1 MVYNGY
7 YIILRL
13 DLNCWVPV
21 KPWNLK
27 SNREVNSYENPG
39 KKNSDWPKHE
49 NLEITVFIAWWTG
62 SFTCWYNLWYHMGTI
77 GIWRTDPKYLFSAK
91 DILQSQQ
98 SKSDL
103 TWLGYEWWKSLFARV
118 LSFSTGVLLGY
129 HMMTVLLWAHFSL
142 LVEHW
147 YILPKEEPFVIRS
160 EIPKKKT
167 YTVHKCS

>member
-98 SKSDL
+98 PFLNRNRIWRDWDMNGESPCSL
-103 TWLGYEWWKSLFARV
+103 VSCLFQLGYYLDITWWLCCYGPILAC
-118 LSFSTGVLLGY
+118 LLNID
-129 HMMTVLLWAHFSL
+129 TSC
-142 LVEHW
+142 
-147 YILPKEEPFVIRS
+147 
-160 EIPKKKT
+160 PKKNRLW
-167 YTVHKCS
+167 